1 MSLQSFLTNDQVNVV
16 ELYFCPESIEAN
28 SYVFQCGWKELPRL
42 PVHLFKNRLDQQL
55 TEYYHRDL
63 IYSYDRSNDAQ
74 RTYQRT
80 WIQDDLQG
88 PMYTVAYQ
96 EESLPTHRFP
106 CLQEINEKKTFHKI
120 HYKINNRM
128 YFILEKDETDWWYI
142 DDFGVKRYD
151 NDCFVF
157 YTLNTIIK
165 FLHQLQNLYFALTG
179 EELTINQ

>member
-88 PMYTVAYQ
+88 SMYTVAYQ

-128 YFILEKDETDWWYI
+128 YFILEKDETDWTFYL
-142 DDFGVKRYD
+142 RYNHASNVELD
-151 NDCFVF
+151 KMNQDW
-157 YTLNTIIK
+157 
-165 FLHQLQNLYFALTG
+165 QFALDKIQKQLYRKHSKGTHF
-179 EELTINQ
+179 